1 MNSVF
6 ICVTA
11 SCSLFF
17 LVPRK
22 ESISSMKMIDG
33 CNFHAKVKTAVTSFC
48 ASPNHF
54 DCNVLVRTLM
64 KHACDSFAN
73 AFASSVFP
81 VPGGPYNSTPFAG
94 FNKFDFEN
102 NSGRTNGNITSSCS
116 ASFVSSNPPM
126 ELNVTLIWSGF
137 ATSAAIASSYTFV
150 TNLGRPKRLAISFFL
165 CSAAFEVCLFGSK
178 RFNPKERT
186 KQLNSAETARK
197 ATSWRNEGGSAGPP
211 RLFDILFD

>member
-1 MNSVF
+1 MKV
-6 ICVTA
+6 IGITA
-11 SCSLFF
+11 
-17 LVPRK
+17 
-22 ESISSMKMIDG
+22 MKMIDG

-81 VPGGPYNSTPFAG
+81 VRGGPYNSTPFAG

-102 NSGRTNGNITSSCS
+102 NSGRTSGNITSSCS

-150 TNLGRPKRLAISFFL
+150 TNLGRPKLIVR
-165 CSAAFEVCLFGSK
+165 
-178 RFNPKERT
+178 
-186 KQLNSAETARK
+186 
-197 ATSWRNEGGSAGPP
+197 
-211 RLFDILFD
+211 